1 MCVNNEVVVYLE
13 RHFSLLD
20 DTASFVILNGIYDII
35 LNGNSILNSN
45 SYLVILDSNT

>member
-35 LNGNSILNSN
+35 LNGIRHSN